1 MTPRSL
7 LLLSIVPLL
16 AAEPGFSSAAGQSL
30 QFDDKE
36 LAQQLQQAE
45 DLARQAGEQVFQ
57 SLRLLERDLPLYG
70 LPYLDRNG
78 NIIIPRRNRGL
89 PADRDPR
96 ARPNPH
102 VKVTLI

>member
-30 QFDDKE
+30 QFNDE
-36 LAQQLQQAE
+36 QLAQQLRQAE

-57 SLRLLERDLPLYG
+57 SLQTLERDLPRYG
-70 LPYLDRNG
+70 LPYFDQSG
-78 NIIIPRRNRGL
+78 NIIIPRRDRRL
-89 PADRDPR
+89 PPGIAIPAPGPTR
-96 ARPNPH
+96 
-102 VKVTLI
+102 T

>member
-16 AAEPGFSSAAGQSL
+16 AVEPGFSSAAGHSL
-30 QFDDKE
+30 QFNDPQ

-57 SLRLLERDLPLYG
+57 SLQTLERDLPRYG
-70 LPYLDRNG
+70 VPFFDQNG
-78 NIIIPRRNRGL
+78 NIVIPRRNPAL
-89 PADRDPR
+89 PEDTPMPA
-96 ARPNPH
+96 AVPNP
-102 VKVTLI
+102 T

>member
-30 QFDDKE
+30 PFNDEQ

-57 SLRLLERDLPLYG
+57 SLQTLERDLPRYG
-70 LPYLDRNG
+70 LPYLDQAG
-78 NIIIPRRNRGL
+78 NIVIPRRNPALPRGTPM
-89 PADRDPR
+89 PADGPS
-96 ARPNPH
+96 P
-102 VKVTLI
+102 T